1 MGSRM
6 SQDADGSVKQSGKKG
21 DWAHTQLCPQPRSR
35 TPSNGPFLSKIR
47 NFNHL
52 ALHSIGSLFSAQP
65 LAKLGSSTRK
75 GDAEYADRLGDAS
88 GLKGEQLKFHD
99 GSGFCDE
106 THDPDLTPIG
116 SDYQE
121 LHAKDYYSAK
131 PLPVARYGDS
141 SQLLP
146 ASELTNSN
154 LSHAHIST
162 HLPEFRHWFNI
173 SRSGCEFG
181 KLAHGD
187 SENIE
192 FGLDGRINSD
202 SDCKSS
208 ATSTSLASNATSL
221 SSPSCNGSF
230 SSTSSQDQW
239 VSLSRGPEPQPGS
252 SAIKTPPLTPD
263 SFNAHT
269 LPSIR
274 LSLERFGHLPSG
286 YELNDSEDLLS
297 DLGPPGDASTEEDL
311 YASSNLWEVKE
322 GKKPERIIVHSV
334 LLLDEYCF

>member
-1 MGSRM
+1 M
-6 SQDADGSVKQSGKKG
+6 SQDVDDNVKKDRKKREP
-21 DWAHTQLCPQPRSR
+21 TQLCPQPSRSR
-35 TPSNGPFLSKIR
+35 ASSNGPFLSKIR

-75 GDAEYADRLGDAS
+75 GVYEYQSDAS
-88 GLKGEQLKFHD
+88 GLEEDPHKFHD
-99 GSGFCDE
+99 GSGFRDE
-106 THDPDLTPIG
+106 THDPDLTPLG
-116 SDYQE
+116 GDYQE
-121 LHAKDYYSAK
+121 LHAEDYYSAK
-131 PLPVARYGDS
+131 LLPVPTYGDS

-146 ASELTNSN
+146 APELTDSTRPD
-154 LSHAHIST
+154 AHIST

-187 SENIE
+187 SENVE
-192 FGLDGRINSD
+192 FGLDGPINSD

-208 ATSTSLASNATSL
+208 ATSASLASNATSL

-239 VSLSRGPEPQPGS
+239 VSLPRGHEPQPGS

-263 SFNAHT
+263 SFNAQT

-274 LSLERFGHLPSG
+274 LSLERFGHLPSA
-286 YELNDSEDLLS
+286 YDFNASESCDDILADLVR
-297 DLGPPGDASTEEDL
+297 PGNESGEEGL
-311 YASSNLWEVKE
+311 YASANLWEVKE
-322 GKKPERIIVHSV
+322 GKKPERLSVHSV
-334 LLLDEYCF
+334 FFVDE

>member
-1 MGSRM
+1 M
-6 SQDADGSVKQSGKKG
+6 SQDVYDNVKKDRKKS
-21 DWAHTQLCPQPRSR
+21 DLVPTQLCPQPSRSR
-35 TPSNGPFLSKIR
+35 ASSNGPFLSKIR

-75 GDAEYADRLGDAS
+75 GDAEYADRRDAP
-88 GLKGEQLKFHD
+88 GLEEDQHKFHD
-99 GSGFCDE
+99 GSGFRDE
-106 THDPDLTPIG
+106 TLDPDLTPLG
-116 SDYQE
+116 GDYQE
-121 LHAKDYYSAK
+121 LHAEDYYSAK
-131 PLPVARYGDS
+131 LLPVPRYGDS

-146 ASELTNSN
+146 ASELTDSN
-154 LSHAHIST
+154 RSHAHIST

-181 KLAHGD
+181 KIPDGD
-187 SENIE
+187 SENVE
-192 FGLDGRINSD
+192 FGLDGPINSD

-208 ATSTSLASNATSL
+208 ATSTSLASNITSL

-230 SSTSSQDQW
+230 SSTSSQGQW
-239 VSLSRGPEPQPGS
+239 VSLPRGREHRPGS

-274 LSLERFGHLPSG
+274 LSLERFGHLPST
-286 YELNDSEDLLS
+286 YDLNASKSSDDILADLVR
-297 DLGPPGDASTEEDL
+297 PGNESGEEDL

-322 GKKPERIIVHSV
+322 GKKPERLSVHLV
-334 LLLDEYCF
+334 FFVYEYLF

>member
-1 MGSRM
+1 L
-6 SQDADGSVKQSGKKG
+6 AP
-21 DWAHTQLCPQPRSR
+21 TQLCPQPRSR
-35 TPSNGPFLSKIR
+35 TSSNGPFLSKIR

-52 ALHSIGSLFSAQP
+52 ALHSIGSLFSTQP

-75 GDAEYADRLGDAS
+75 GDVEYAGRLGDAS
-88 GLKGEQLKFHD
+88 GLKEDQPTFHD

-116 SDYQE
+116 GDYQE

-131 PLPVARYGDS
+131 PLPVSRYGDS

-154 LSHAHIST
+154 RSHAHIST
-162 HLPEFRHWFNI
+162 HLPEFRQWFNI

-181 KLAHGD
+181 ELAHGD
-187 SENIE
+187 SEGIE

-208 ATSTSLASNATSL
+208 ATSTSLASNVTSL
-221 SSPSCNGSF
+221 SSPSRDGSF

-239 VSLSRGPEPQPGS
+239 VSLPRGPEPHPGS
-252 SAIKTPPLTPD
+252 SAIRTPPLTPD

-274 LSLERFGHLPSG
+274 LSLERFGHLPFG
-286 YELNDSEDLLS
+286 YELNDSEDILS
-297 DLGPPGDASTEEDL
+297 GLVRPGDEPTGEDL
-311 YASSNLWEVKE
+311 PASSNLWGVKE
-322 GKKPERIIVHSV
+322 GKKPERISVHYV
-334 LLLDEYCF
+334 LILDEYCF